1 MKPIL
6 YHTLKNFV
14 RGWSKFYINP
24 IDIRKI
30 TNIYYNKR
38 LFCIFDPEYEYT
50 LRINYYNPR
59 IEYIINNIVIYS
71 IYNYT
76 PFINIPYISEQYV
89 EESYMTLRYKTE
101 CEVKKEIEKIK
112 KLQDKIKE
120 FDRKQNNKFIIKK
133 NLA

>member
-14 RGWSKFYINP
+14 RGWSGFYINP

-30 TNIYYNKR
+30 KNIYYNKR

-50 LRINYYNPR
+50 LSIHYYNPR
-59 IEYIINNIVIYS
+59 SEYTPNIMFINGRSNIVL
-71 IYNYT
+71 
-76 PFINIPYISEQYV
+76 SEKYV

-101 CEVKKEIEKIK
+101 CEVKKEIEEIE

-120 FDRKQNNKFIIKK
+120 FDRIQNDKLIEFVNKK